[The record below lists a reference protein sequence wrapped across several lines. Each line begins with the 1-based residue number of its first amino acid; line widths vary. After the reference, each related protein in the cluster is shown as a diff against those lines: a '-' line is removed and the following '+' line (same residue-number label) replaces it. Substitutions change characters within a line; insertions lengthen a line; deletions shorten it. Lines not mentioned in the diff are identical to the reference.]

1 MNQRATQTQAQE
13 QARGDATVRL
23 TAAQAVVRYL
33 AAQRTERGEPLF
45 GGVFAIFGHGNVAG
59 IGEAL
64 HRYREELPTYRA
76 HNEQAMAHS
85 AIAYAKAHMRRRMM
99 AVTTSIGPG
108 ATNLVTAA
116 ALAHVNRLPVLL
128 LPGDIFVSRAPDPVL
143 QQVEDPHDGG
153 VSANDALKAVSR
165 YFDRIVHPAQ
175 LLSALPRAIRVLTDA
190 ALCGPVTLALPQ
202 DVQAMAYDYPA
213 SFFEP
218 RVVEFHAPAPV
229 PREIER
235 AAATLR
241 EAREPLIVSGGGV
254 LYGLAADALR
264 TFAHKHGIPVAETQ
278 AGKGA
283 LAWDD
288 ALNVG
293 GIGVTGSSASN
304 ELAHASDGV
313 LAVGT
318 RLQDFTTGSN
328 TLFTQA
334 RLVAINANSFDALKQ
349 HAVAVEADA
358 GAALAALSDALGDW
372 RASPQWTTRAHRL
385 ANEWRE
391 TVAHVTNTP
400 IADGQLP
407 READVIG
414 AVQRSD
420 DASPARDIVVCAAG
434 TLPADLQ
441 KLWRTSAPGGYHVE
455 YGYSCMGYEIAG
467 GLGVKL
473 ARPERE
479 VIVIVGDGSYLM
491 MNSELATSVML
502 GAKLIVVLLDNRGFG
517 CINRL
522 QQACG
527 GAPFNNL
534 IDDCKQ
540 GAHGAPQ
547 IDFALHARSLGALS
561 EHAANIGELQAAMKR
576 ARAAARSY
584 LISIDTDPARP
595 TEEGGWWW
603 EVAVPEVS
611 ERAAVVVARE
621 AYERAIRA
629 RSEDSR

>member
-1 MNQRATQTQAQE
+1 MNGTT
-13 QARGDATVRL
+13 RGTIRL
-23 TAAQAVVRYL
+23 TTAQALVRYL
-33 AAQRTERGEPLF
+33 AAQQTPSGETLF

-59 IGEAL
+59 VGEAL
-64 HRYREELPTYRA
+64 YEHREVLPTYRA

-85 AIAYAKAHMRRRMM
+85 AIAYAKANFRRRMM

-128 LPGDIFVSRAPDPVL
+128 LPGDVFVSRAPDPVL
-143 QQVEDPHDGG
+143 QQVEDFADGG
-153 VSANDALKAVSR
+153 ISANDALKPVSR

-218 RVVEFHAPAPV
+218 RVVSFHAPS
-229 PREIER
+229 
-235 AAATLR
+235 AAADEIAQAAAALR
-241 EAREPLIVSGGGV
+241 NAKKPLLVSGGGV
-254 LYGLAADALR
+254 LYGLATDALR
-264 TFAHKHGIPVAETQ
+264 TFAESHGIPVAETQ

-283 LAWDD
+283 LAWDHP
-288 ALNVG
+288 LNLG
-293 GIGVTGSSASN
+293 GIGVTGSSSAN
-304 ELAHASDGV
+304 ELANDADCV

-328 TLFTQA
+328 TLFA
-334 RLVAINANSFDALKQ
+334 AANLVGINANAFDAMKQ
-349 HAVAVEADA
+349 GGLSIEADA
-358 GAALAALSDALGDW
+358 GLALDALSAVLGEW
-372 RASPQWTTRAHRL
+372 RASPQWTTRAHEL
-385 ANEWRE
+385 ASSWRGDVE
-391 TVAHVTNTP
+391 RVTNAP
-400 IADGQLP
+400 QKDNVLP

-414 AVQRSD
+414 AVQRSSEQSVAHD
-420 DASPARDIVVCAAG
+420 VVVCAAG

-441 KLWRTSAPGGYHVE
+441 KLWRTSTPGGYHVE

-467 GLGVKL
+467 GLGAKL
-473 ARPERE
+473 ARPDRE

-502 GAKLIVVLLDNRGFG
+502 GAKIIVVLLDNRGYG

-527 GAPFNNL
+527 GAPFNNM
-534 IDDCKQ
+534 IADCRQ
-540 GAHGAPQ
+540 GPEGAPK
-547 IDFALHARSLGALS
+547 IDFAMHARSLGAS
-561 EHAANIGELQAAMKR
+561 AEHVANIDELETAMQR
-576 ARAAARSY
+576 ARASTRSY
-584 LISIDTDPARP
+584 LISIDTDAAHP

-611 ERAAVVVARE
+611 SRE
-621 AYERAIRA
+621 AVRSARADYELEITARAKRVK
-629 RSEDSR
+629 E